1 MPRSGFLLLL
11 DTYFPGWVANVN
23 GRPTEIYCADYN
35 FRAVT
40 LPAGKSTIRFSYQPN
55 SLRIGMALSLI
66 SLLALGGVWFWSRKR
81 LAVGGE

>member
-1 MPRSGFLLLL
+1 LL